1 MSQKR
6 GTQLNIRPDSL
17 ALEAFKS
24 QASARG
30 LELKEYFKEIVND
43 RSLAPFIDSLKKELD
58 QQKFEVKERDRQI
71 QEKDFEINQLKT
83 KLNINNH
90 KTRKVYFN
98 LEEHQIKFLTS
109 QAHKHEVSRSNVL
122 CIIMNQNK
130 NQEKPNLPMLDVSE
144 PENLLKTN
152 N

>member
-6 GTQLNIRPDSL
+6 GPQLNIRPDSM

-24 QASARG
+24 QAAARG
-30 LELKEYFKEIVND
+30 LDIKEYFKEMVND
-43 RSLAPFIDSLKKELD
+43 RSLAPLIDSLKKELD

-71 QEKDFEINQLKT
+71 QQKDIEIDYLKS
-83 KLNINNH
+83 KLNINNN

-98 LEEHQIKFLTS
+98 LEEHQIKYLTS
-109 QAHKHEVSRSNVL
+109 QAHKYEVSRSNVL
-122 CIIMNQNK
+122 SVIMKQNRDP
-130 NQEKPNLPMLDVSE
+130 EKPNLPMLEVSE
-144 PENLLKTN
+144 PKISLKTN